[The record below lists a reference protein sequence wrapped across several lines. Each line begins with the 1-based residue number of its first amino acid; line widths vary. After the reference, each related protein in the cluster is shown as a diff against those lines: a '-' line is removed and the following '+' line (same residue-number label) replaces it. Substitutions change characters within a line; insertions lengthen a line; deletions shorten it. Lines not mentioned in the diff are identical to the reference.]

1 MEYLNKMTDAE
12 YKIIL
17 AGDSTVGKTSLFKK
31 ITSGKFMD
39 KNVLTVGRDRKSF
52 ELEITVEEEGTQ
64 VQKKITIFLEDTA
77 GQEKYKA
84 ITKTYFKGSNGVL
97 LLYNICD
104 KKSFINLRS
113 WLDMAKENIG
123 NYEDNKYLVFLIGT
137 KLDVAEQDDTKREVT
152 YEEANKFSEDNDIIF
167 KGEFSSKE
175 STDENLKE
183 IFVDFAT
190 ELYYKVGF
198 NKIERNTV
206 SSLSKKKA
214 KKNNSGNRHCGC

>member
-17 AGDSTVGKTSLFKK
+17 VGDSTVGKTSLFKK

-52 ELEITVEEEGTQ
+52 DLEITVEEEGTQ

-152 YEEANKFSEDNDIIF
+152 YEEASKFSEDNDIIF